1 MLQFQLGC
9 CVSTNGSRDDKDDD
23 NNDNN
28 HDNNLVISNPGPQ
41 PMKQTL
47 GSSYSGAVAPFTT
60 NGVILCDYYGD
71 YDCGDNYLLRLTTP
85 SYPSTN
91 TSNARLRSYVPASA
105 IC

>member
-28 HDNNLVISNPGPQ
+28 HDNNLISNPGPR

-47 GSSYSGAVAPFTT
+47 GSRYSGAVAPFTT